1 MSGSPY
7 VGFGDSSGFD
17 LRFTATQAEPQFAK
31 LFLATGGAINAAAG
45 PGATDFGVSGSKEAV
60 SYKLKPATP
69 TEICIPLSN
78 EIITFDDDDRIV
90 LNTRTKLS
98 ATAQRVGAAINGT
111 IVNTFAGAGSVYL
124 SNFLQAASISE
135 GSHYQLPLT
144 YNTLASHSATV
155 GCSMARICDASG
167 EPVNVHFIDDAEEN
181 EISSAAEG
189 IIDKWA
195 QKAWNVREQQIIYAP
210 SPTLTKTVA
219 KVTVGTN
226 DKGYSMAHA
235 VIARPFPFGLETLNS
250 LFEHTISAEM
260 GFSTDEQKTF
270 LNATSKP
277 GVAAADWA
285 QTVAAACSVAC
296 AYLVPYR
303 ADGRTTITNA
313 GAAFSPVENW
323 RPVRSPEDGEDC
335 DGSAMLAISM
345 LNTAAHASD
354 EEKALYPYVKAVSN
368 VVSPYYSVAM
378 SVVGAA
384 SAEASGAA
392 DGNSD
397 AKSHIAGHAIA
408 IMIPNATLLRGMESA
423 EQIENLVHGETEVG
437 SDVVTKARFGAL
449 FSDRATRKL
458 PEQERTLLAQG
469 PEALEQIRGAAL
481 VPTDTSAAA
490 RISRLAPFAIEG
502 TTPASPVLYL
512 ADKKKRE
519 RAEQTARYDDVAL
532 EKATPNIARSVKL
545 LHVGGRGEG
554 HRFYHDLVEAT
565 LPLTSPLY
573 TDAGLRAIGK
583 AGTQLVFVGKNA
595 SSLPAAA
602 GVTPKQLAEG
612 DFGIT
617 PLYTVDTKDGAVLDY
632 DHRISERDVMPNR
645 TGAHK
650 LTETQSKALKTSLAS
665 LGELNTSSCD
675 DEFEGAHA
683 VTYHMSFSTLANNPE
698 GVKHFVDQVKKARV
712 GSLVD
717 TRVVKGLAVNNV
729 GADAGY
735 FVLVNAVIPV

>member
-45 PGATDFGVSGSKEAV
+45 PGRTDFALSGAKNAA
-60 SYKLKPATP
+60 SYQLKPASP

-78 EIITFDDDDRIV
+78 EIISFDDDDRIV
-90 LNTRTKLS
+90 LNSRTKIS
-98 ATAQRVGAAINGT
+98 ASAQRVGAAINGT

-124 SNFLQAASISE
+124 SNFLRAASITE

-181 EISSAAEG
+181 EISAAAES
-189 IIDKWA
+189 IIDTWA
-195 QKAWNVREQQIIYAP
+195 QKAWNVREKQIVYQP

-226 DKGYSMAHA
+226 DKGYEMAHA

-250 LFEHTISAEM
+250 LFEHTIGAEM
-260 GFSTDEQKTF
+260 GFNSDEQRTF

-285 QTVAAACSVAC
+285 QTVAAACSTAC

-303 ADGRTTITNA
+303 ADGRTTLTNA

-345 LNTAAHASD
+345 INTAASASD
-354 EEKALYPYVKAVSN
+354 EEKSMYPYIKAVSN
-368 VVSPYYSVAM
+368 VVNPYYSVAM

-397 AKSHIAGHAIA
+397 AKPHIAGHAIA
-408 IMIPNATLLRGMESA
+408 IMIPNTMLLRGLENA
-423 EQIENLVHGETEVG
+423 EQVEALVHGEANV
-437 SDVVTKARFGAL
+437 SADVVAKARFGAL

-458 PEQERTLLAQG
+458 PEQEACLLARG
-469 PEALEQIRGAAL
+469 AEALEQIRGAAL
-481 VPTDTSAAA
+481 APSETSAAA
-490 RISRLAPFAIEG
+490 RIARLAPFAIEG

-512 ADKKKRE
+512 TDKQKRE
-519 RAEQTARYDDVAL
+519 RAQRTAHYDDVAL
-532 EKATPNIARSVKL
+532 EKATPNIGRSVKL
-545 LHVGGRGEG
+545 LHVGGRGDG

-565 LPLTSPLY
+565 VPITSPLF

-583 AGTQLVFVGKNA
+583 AGTQLAFVGKNV
-595 SSLPAAA
+595 SSIPAAA
-602 GVTPKQLAEG
+602 GVTPRQLAEG

-617 PLYTVDTKDGAVLDY
+617 PLQVVGTKDSAILDY
-632 DHRISERDVMPNR
+632 DHRINSRDVMPNR
-645 TGAHK
+645 NGPHK
-650 LTETQSKALKTSLAS
+650 LTETQSTAMKASLAALS
-665 LGELNTSSCD
+665 DLNTSSCD

-698 GVKHFVDQVKKARV
+698 GVRHFVDQVKNARV

-735 FVLVNAVIPV
+735 FVVVNAVIPV